1 MCMLHAGRRQCLEVF
16 PRPFFRDLTFIGRS
30 TEHRERHFGPLKRDC
45 NFLHIAHGVVGQE
58 ALAYYHSAP
67 IGLNIHAEPE
77 LSWEPR
83 VQQLMACGP
92 LAVSEPISPNNVFTP
107 GEHFVQTNDPNQ
119 TYQICREISAQR
131 AKYEA
136 MRRPGY

>member
-1 MCMLHAGRRQCLEVF
+1 M
-16 PRPFFRDLTFIGRS
+16 
-30 TEHRERHFGPLKRDC
+30 
-45 NFLHIAHGVVGQE
+45 
-58 ALAYYHSAP
+58 
-67 IGLNIHAEPE
+67 
-77 LSWEPR
+77 
-83 VQQLMACGP
+83 QQLMACGP

-136 MRRPGY
+136 MRRAGYQKVLDELIPHARSGRAYSSAAWTGIFRAPPSTWATTEPALARPQ